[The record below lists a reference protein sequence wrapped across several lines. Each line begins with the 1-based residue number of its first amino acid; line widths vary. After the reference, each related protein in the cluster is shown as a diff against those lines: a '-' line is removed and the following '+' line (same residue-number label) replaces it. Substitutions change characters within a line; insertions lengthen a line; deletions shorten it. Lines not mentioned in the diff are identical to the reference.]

1 MKRLIKISL
10 LILTTSLI
18 SLYFLLQS
26 SWVYLNYI
34 IPRIEVYT
42 GAKIKMASLDIT
54 PWRELTIKDLSV
66 EDSKG
71 VINNIGELKLHYQFL
86 PIFSKEISID
96 EITIDNS
103 ALNLNSIL
111 NLLSSK
117 KSGASKSSS
126 NELYPDIGYKIALKE
141 LALKNSELTLTSTGS
156 EQEKENTI
164 LLKSIN
170 LNAKDFTSEKGGD
183 FSLAFNLS
191 SDSNSPSPKKFKGK
205 INSTLALSANRE
217 SLNLKIKSDFNEING
232 SLNNVNLEDAS
243 LDLKGE
249 LVYSNNKLTFK
260 DLNVTAKGTNS
271 PKYEILTNGE
281 ISLKERI
288 EFVGD
293 SQLKVTKDDLL
304 LGDLNHKGSLLFS
317 DNSTILDGEL
327 YSSFLEL
334 DQLLA
339 LIPVKKEANN
349 TENKESNFVANLKV
363 KLGIVSYK
371 NIKLTE
377 ASSDIHFGDNLISGE
392 NLLMNIN
399 NAPLKGSFILST
411 IEPLFKPTIDLDI
424 RNLELHPIVK
434 AFNEK
439 ASKDLYGDIKRLT
452 FRIKNS
458 WEKKDK
464 GLKER
469 DGDLRAT
476 FTNLKIPAYLQDT
489 PPINLLFLPIKALEY
504 VSDQVGGAFLPE
516 SIKKTTEIVNTETRS
531 GQIEFNEAQ
540 VQGLING
547 KGITLSN
554 TKFNSY
560 VLPTLHFNGNIDF
573 NEDLNLAIGIEVLKV
588 PIPLPVTGSLSLPLP
603 DLIGFLP
610 AIVKSLGTSFTNIS
624 SILDSD
630 EEKEKEF
637 FGDKD

>member
-1 MKRLIKISL
+1 
-10 LILTTSLI
+10 
-18 SLYFLLQS
+18 
-26 SWVYLNYI
+26 
-34 IPRIEVYT
+34 
-42 GAKIKMASLDIT
+42 MASLDIT
-54 PWRELTIKDLSV
+54 PWRELTIRDLFI

-71 VINNIGELKLHYQFL
+71 VVNKIGELKLHYQFL

-96 EITIDNS
+96 EISIENS
-103 ALNLNSIL
+103 ALNLNSII
-111 NLLSSK
+111 NLFSGK
-117 KSGASKSSS
+117 KSGPVKRSS
-126 NELYPDIGYKIALKE
+126 NELYPDIGYKIALNK
-141 LALKNSELTLTSTGS
+141 LALKNGEITLTSTS
-156 EQEKENTI
+156 PEQETPNTI
-164 LLKSIN
+164 NIKNIN
-170 LNAKDFTSEKGGD
+170 LDVKDFTSDKG
-183 FSLAFNLS
+183 LN
-191 SDSNSPSPKKFKGK
+191 
-205 INSTLALSANRE
+205 
-217 SLNLKIKSDFNEING
+217 LNLKINSNFNEING
-232 SLNNVNLEDAS
+232 ALNNINLEDAS

-249 LVYSNNKLTFK
+249 LAYSNNKLTFK
-260 DLNVTAKGTNS
+260 DLNVTGKDTNS

-281 ISLKERI
+281 VSLKEKI
-288 EFVGD
+288 EFIGD

-317 DNSTILDGEL
+317 DHSTVLDGEIN
-327 YSSFLEL
+327 SSILEL

-339 LIPVKKEANN
+339 LIPSKKEPNG
-349 TENKESNFVANLKV
+349 TENKESNFIANLKV
-363 KLGIVSYK
+363 NLANFSYK

-377 ASSDIHFGDNLISGE
+377 ASSDIHFGDSLISGE

-439 ASKDLYGDIKRLT
+439 ASENLYGDIKRLT

-458 WEKKDK
+458 WEEKDK

-489 PPINLLFLPIKALEY
+489 PPINLLFLPVKALEY

-516 SIKKTTEIVNTETRS
+516 SIKKTTEIVDTETRS

-540 VQGLING
+540 IQGLING

-624 SILDSD
+624 SILDSE